1 MNAQKGAD
9 TYGPGDR
16 PAEETKPSQPVR
28 CRLLRRNGD
37 STIIEGDERLHIT
50 EGIARD
56 GVIYVWRADNDKPY
70 ERIFRELKMVKVDM
84 PKCILHG
91 PITEPCGL
99 PSGHQGPCTWMNP
112 EESAEQH
119 NRLADR
125 VKELRR
131 KALQEDMCAPT
142 NMPVSTL
149 EGRKGDWFQ
158 TIEGRQFWP
167 FDPRPGDF
175 SINEIAHALSQICR
189 FNGHTKSFLSV
200 AEHSVWVSL
209 ECDPMDAMEGLMHDA
224 SEAYLGDMIRPL
236 KKGMPEYVKVEQ
248 AVEAAIAQQFGFR
261 FPYPESVKRAD
272 DAVLLAERRDLLAD
286 PPKPWTVRV
295 PAMER
300 RVEGWDPITARTRF
314 LDRFRALSGKANP

>member
-28 CRLLRRNGD
+28 CRLLRRNGE
-37 STIIEGDERLHIT
+37 STIVEGDERLHIT

-84 PKCILHG
+84 PKCRLMHG
-91 PITEPCGL
+91 VTRESCDH
-99 PSGHQGPCTWMNP
+99 PSGHDGPCSWVRRDPMVD
-112 EESAEQH
+112 EKVH
-119 NRLADR
+119 VR
-125 VKELRR
+125 V
-131 KALQEDMCAPT
+131 T
-142 NMPVSTL
+142 NNTNVPINASVVIEANLPVSTL

-209 ECDPMDAMEGLMHDA
+209 ECDPMDAIEGLMHDA

-236 KKGMPEYVKVEQ
+236 KIGMPEYMKVEQ

-300 RVEGWDPITARTRF
+300 RVEGWGPITARTRF
-314 LDRFRALSGKANP
+314 LDRFHVLSGKANP